1 MSDTHALHPAREHVP
16 ALDGIRGLAILVVM
30 GFHFGLQMPEHTP
43 LEHVVGRVLGA
54 GWYGVDLFF
63 VLSGLLI
70 TSLLLD
76 AKGGPGYYR
85 AFYGRRALR
94 IFPLYYGF
102 LAAYL
107 FLVVR
112 HGASGDDHYLWQK
125 QWWWW
130 SYLDNWWIALVRR
143 TEPPNYLW
151 VGPFWSLAVEEQ
163 FYLLWPTLVLLLSRR
178 KLALLCAAIIV
189 GAPLFRFWLRA
200 HHAADVTAYALT
212 PARLDAL
219 AVGSLLAVVL
229 RDPGLARWGRRIA
242 LTTGVA
248 AAAVVVGTF
257 VRHGGLW
264 TYGGWEEGIG
274 YTVIALAWGGLVTVG
289 ASAAPETPAGR
300 ALGAGWLRSLGKYS
314 YAMYVFHVP
323 IWSHVR
329 PLLFH
334 GGDPPVLWGSHVPAT
349 LALALLCGGITYLC
363 ALASWH
369 LYEKHFLRLKRY
381 FRYGGPRA
389 MPPEERSAP
398 AGAAAPE
405 PAAPV

>member
-1 MSDTHALHPAREHVP
+1 MSETRALHPAREHVP

-30 GFHFGLQMPEHTP
+30 GFHFGLHMPEATP
-43 LEHVVGRVLGA
+43 FDHLVGRVLGA
-54 GWYGVDLFF
+54 GWIGVDLFF

-76 AKGGPGYYR
+76 AKGSPGYYR

-107 FLVVR
+107 LLVVHR
-112 HGASGDDHYLWQK
+112 GTSGDDHYLWK
-125 QWWWW
+125 EQWWWW

-178 KLALLCAAIIV
+178 RLAVLCAVIIV
-189 GAPLFRFWLRA
+189 GAPLFRLWLRA
-200 HHAADVTAYALT
+200 HHAADVAAYALT

-219 AVGSLLAVVL
+219 AVGALLAVVL
-229 RDPGLARWGRRIA
+229 RDPALARRGVRIA
-242 LTTGVA
+242 RLVGV
-248 AAAVVVGTF
+248 AAAVVVVRTF
-257 VRHGGLW
+257 LRQGGMW

-274 YTVIALAWGGLVTVG
+274 YTVVALAWGGLVIAG
-289 ASAAPETPAGR
+289 AAARAGTIAER
-300 ALGAGWLRSLGKYS
+300 ALGVGWLRALGKYS

-329 PLLFH
+329 PLVFH
-334 GGDPPVLWGSHVPAT
+334 GGDPPVVWGSRVPAT
-349 LALALLCGGITYLC
+349 LALALLRGSLTFAA

-369 LYEKHFLRLKRY
+369 LYEKHFLRLKRH
-381 FRYGGPRA
+381 FRYGRA
-389 MPPEERSAP
+389 AEPASAERPGAP
-398 AGAAAPE
+398 ALAEGAAP
-405 PAAPV
+405 